1 MGTLISSL
9 KILHQQKWTMAASP
23 LGCYI
28 LLSELTEVS
37 RHSSSNTSVL
47 VISRPGPLR
56 LQIIYV
62 SAIKHYY
69 FVTEGWPGLQA
80 GQELF
85 ILFVEKSE
93 RGFDLGTDLF
103 PLTGMDV
110 MLSSRKILQ
119 FQAD

>member
-1 MGTLISSL
+1 MSL
-9 KILHQQKWTMAASP
+9 ES
-23 LGCYI
+23 
-28 LLSELTEVS
+28 
-37 RHSSSNTSVL
+37 
-47 VISRPGPLR
+47 
-56 LQIIYV
+56 

-69 FVTEGWPGLQA
+69 FVTEGWAGLQA
-80 GQELF
+80 GQEFF
-85 ILFVEKSE
+85 ISFVEKSE